1 MTIKQNI
8 VAMAASNTL
17 ERTNQSLNKS
27 LQRLSSG
34 NRIINPA
41 DDAAG
46 LAVAANMRAE
56 ANRVGAARSNVANG
70 ISYAQ
75 VQDGYLE
82 KIGRALDRLS
92 ELAILAQDGT
102 KTDDNRALYNQEFT
116 TIAGFVTDAAS
127 KAFNGVPLFDGTD
140 LDVPIDQ
147 EGNTFTL
154 PGIDLNNATY
164 TGVTSASI
172 DTIANAGNALTNVL
186 AAIGQLS
193 SDRASAGISQSR
205 LTYASD
211 VLSVAK
217 ENLMAANSRISDTD
231 IAEESTTFAK
241 FNILTQ
247 ASTAMLAQ
255 ANSIPQNLL
264 QLIRQ

>member
-17 ERTNQSLNKS
+17 ERTNQALNKS

-56 ANRVGAARSNVANG
+56 ANRVSAARSNVANG
-70 ISYAQ
+70 VSYAQ

-102 KTDDNRALYNQEFT
+102 KTDANRALYNQEFT
-116 TIAGFVTDAAS
+116 TIASFVTDAAS
-127 KAFNGVPLFDGTD
+127 KDFNGVPLFDGTD
-140 LDVPIDQ
+140 LDVPIDA

-154 PGIDLNNATY
+154 PGIDLNNVTY
-164 TGVTSASI
+164 TDVTSATI
-172 DTIANAGNALTNVL
+172 DTIANAGDALSKVL
-186 AAIGQLS
+186 AAIAQLS

-205 LTYASD
+205 LSYAAE

-231 IAEESTTFAK
+231 IAEESTNFSRL
-241 FNILTQ
+241 NILTQ
-247 ASTAMLAQ
+247 ASTSMLAQ